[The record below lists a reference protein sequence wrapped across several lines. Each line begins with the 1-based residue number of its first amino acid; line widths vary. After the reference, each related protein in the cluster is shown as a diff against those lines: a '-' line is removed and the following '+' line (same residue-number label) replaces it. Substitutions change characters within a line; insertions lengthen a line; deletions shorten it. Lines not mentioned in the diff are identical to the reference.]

1 VPNPG
6 MDAEAE
12 ALASPEEL
20 NQPQGAEKKN
30 IFSL

>member
-12 ALASPEEL
+12 ALVSPEEL
-20 NQPQGAEKKN
+20 NQPQGAEN
-30 IFSL
+30 FILFYL